1 MPQRLPDSYFHTGAF
16 AAVGE
21 ELLKGYT
28 CLGCGVRSK
37 TWASFRAHRSECGGR
52 IWATGPE
59 HELTLFHRLT
69 AMVDAELTATSRPPA
84 TAVPAVAHAVAA
96 LAVAALAVAAVEH
109 ERDPFLDAPV
119 AALRLLEKWRKE
131 QEYKEQVRR
140 GCEPAAPVAAR
151 GRVGLVAA

>member
-1 MPQRLPDSYFHTGAF
+1 MPQRVPDNYFHTGAF

-37 TWASFRAHRSECGGR
+37 TWIAFRAHRSECSGR

-59 HELTLFHRLT
+59 YEVTLFHRLT

-84 TAVPAVAHAVAA
+84 PAVPAAVPAVAAVA
-96 LAVAALAVAAVEH
+96 VASVDH

-131 QEYKEQVRR
+131 QEHKEQVRR
-140 GCEPAAPVAAR
+140 EREQVAPVAA
-151 GRVGLVAA
+151 